1 MVNKVAIYS
10 CCALTYQI
18 IWQNCAVLND
28 VLAQMAEQYLYT
40 NSDVTVPFTANTWGQ
55 NYCFSMPFLFQVA
68 KVSEVEIL
76 SDLFLSFFQSQVIFK
91 RVASLRCL
99 EYDHPSRDNLISKAF

>member
-18 IWQNCAVLND
+18 IWQHCAVLHD
-28 VLAQMAEQYLYT
+28 VLAQMVEQYLYT

-68 KVSEVEIL
+68 MVSEVEIL
-76 SDLFLSFFQSQVIFK
+76 SDLFLSFFSIPSHFQESGIITLFGVWS
-91 RVASLRCL
+91 SL
-99 EYDHPSRDNLISKAF
+99 EGQFNI